1 MLIKTKR
8 IYEPAAKGDGYRI
21 LVDRLWPRGLKKEN
35 AHIDKWLKSVAP
47 SSALRTWIHGDKGN
61 WDEFELRYLD
71 ELKNSEGLQ
80 ELETL
85 LKEHHTV
92 TFLYAAKDE
101 QQNHALVLKKLV
113 LVLRER

>member
-1 MLIKTKR
+1 MSIKIRR
-8 IYEPAAKGDGYRI
+8 IYEPPAKADGYRVLI
-21 LVDRLWPRGLKKEN
+21 DRLWPRGVKKEN
-35 AHIDKWLKSVAP
+35 AHIDKWLKGIAP

-80 ELETL
+80 ELEAL
-85 LKEHHTV
+85 MKEHHTI

-101 QQNHALVLKKLV
+101 QHNHALVLKKLAE
-113 LVLRER
+113 VLREK